1 MEAVMERLIALVLAA
16 GVGAYAGSLDAQAAF
31 DDVISDQLDAFKDR
45 DIAGAFEFA
54 SPTIKGIFGNPQN
67 FGMMVQRSF
76 PMIWDNA
83 TARYLPQREEGGAI
97 LQRVIVTDK
106 DGVSH
111 VFDYKMIETPD
122 GWQIDGVNYV
132 PAPDLSA

>member
-1 MEAVMERLIALVLAA
+1 MLLVRWMRKPLLMMSFLTNLMPSKTETSLVRL
-16 GVGAYAGSLDAQAAF
+16 
-31 DDVISDQLDAFKDR
+31 
-45 DIAGAFEFA
+45 
-54 SPTIKGIFGNPQN
+54 N